1 MKKQS
6 SWKDSIWWI
15 LLIAVGVS
23 FLLVLCYL
31 IYRIGAS
38 NRSLISITMLPV
50 LAGLIYENRRL
61 GSSWGKIGLKS
72 LGAFFLSFLAFI
84 PFKREYDYLL
94 DDHLEAWPFWFFGCM
109 VLISMVAHEKK
120 LIPKLTEGITLIQSI
135 AIIYWLIDIKA
146 LSLASPSSIALMIIG
161 LPFVLFSLLHAFTYA
176 RLTRST
182 RLTLSLWSSVIMLV
196 FAGDHII
203 RVFMLKSLEYYDLF
217 DQIVVI
223 IQYFILGIAL
233 MYVVQNL
240 LMLLVYLPGKTQFY
254 NKKHRKEIRETN
266 KQRIKQFSSQQIPI
280 FDSVIALVLVSGAFY
295 LNYHYQIFPRN
306 TAIWLMFMMLPMVIR
321 IKQMLFVRRSR

>member
-1 MKKQS
+1 MKKQN
-6 SWKDSIWWI
+6 SWKGSIWWV

-23 FLLVLCYL
+23 ILWVLCYL

-38 NRSLISITMLPV
+38 NRSLISVTMLPV
-50 LAGLIYENRRL
+50 LAGLVYENRRL

-109 VLISMVAHEKK
+109 VLISMVVHEKK

-146 LSLASPSSIALMIIG
+146 LSLANPFSIVLMIIG

-176 RLTRST
+176 RLTRTT
-182 RLTLSLWSSVIMLV
+182 RLTLSIWSSVIMLV

-223 IQYFILGIAL
+223 LQYFLLGIAL
-233 MYVVQNL
+233 MYIIQNL
-240 LMLLVYLPGKTQFY
+240 FMLLVFFPSKTHLY
-254 NKKHRKEIRETN
+254 NKEHRKEIRETN
-266 KQRIKQFSSQQIPI
+266 EQRIKQFSSQQIPI
-280 FDSVIALVLVSGAFY
+280 LDSGIALVLISGTFY
-295 LNYHYQIFPRN
+295 LNYHYQIFPRH
-306 TAIWLMFMMLPMVIR
+306 TAIWLMFMVFPMVIR
-321 IKQMLFVRRSR
+321 LKHMLFVRRNR

>member
-50 LAGLIYENRRL
+50 LAGLVYENRRL
-61 GSSWGKIGLKS
+61 GSSWGNIGLKS

-84 PFKREYDYLL
+84 PFKKEHDYLL
-94 DDHLEAWPFWFFGCM
+94 DNHLEAWPFWFIGCM
-109 VLISMVAHEKK
+109 VLLSIVVHEERI
-120 LIPKLTEGITLIQSI
+120 IPKLTEGITLLQSI
-135 AIIYWLIDIKA
+135 AIIYWLIDLQV
-146 LSLASPSSIALMIIG
+146 LSFDHPLHIILIIIA
-161 LPFVLFSLLHAFTYA
+161 LPFVLLPFLHAFTYIELNRSA
-176 RLTRST
+176 RLS
-182 RLTLSLWSSVIMLV
+182 LSIWSSVIMLAFSV
-196 FAGDHII
+196 DLVV
-203 RVFMLKSLEYYDLF
+203 RVFMLEALKRYELF

-223 IQYFILGIAL
+223 LQYFLLGIAL
-233 MYVVQNL
+233 MYVIQNL
-240 LMLLVYLPGKTQFY
+240 LMLLVYLPSRNQLY
-254 NKKHRKEIRETN
+254 DKKHRKEIRKTN
-266 KQRIKQFSSQQIPI
+266 KQRIKRFSSQQIPI

-295 LNYHYQIFPRN
+295 LNYHYQIFPRH